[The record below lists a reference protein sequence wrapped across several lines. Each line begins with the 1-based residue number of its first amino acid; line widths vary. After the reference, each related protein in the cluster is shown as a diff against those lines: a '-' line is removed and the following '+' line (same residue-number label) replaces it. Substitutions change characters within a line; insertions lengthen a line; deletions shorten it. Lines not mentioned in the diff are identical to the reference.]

1 MTWWHPLWI
10 HVDCTFYS
18 LSWCLRH
25 QGHLRDCLKCVLIG
39 KQLSNNWTLSA
50 LQVNARE
57 NIAADRRVAPMADA
71 LWSPDVWTSTMTR
84 VLCKPG
90 LPRKYSWNIL
100 IPAWVASQ
108 VLEKHHEISAISV
121 SFFGHVRGSGPAS
134 SWLSKQ
140 SSGEHSWHPKSQV
153 TFSRSQ
159 HQEGLKSECKH
170 NYMYIY
176 IIMYTSLITR
186 CSSPVLSVSRPTC
199 NALATPAKEADVGGE
214 DSTSCV
220 WFPWENDQRF
230 GVMRCSGFIHPSILV
245 PKVQGNFIYNL

>member
-10 HVDCTFYS
+10 HVDRTFYS

-25 QGHLRDCLKCVLIG
+25 QEHLRDCLKCVLIG
-39 KQLSNNWTLSA
+39 KQLSNNWALSA

-121 SFFGHVRGSGPAS
+121 SFFWLREREWACLILTFQTIVGRTFLASKISSHIFKISAPRG
-134 SWLSKQ
+134 L
-140 SSGEHSWHPKSQV
+140 EE
-153 TFSRSQ
+153 R
-159 HQEGLKSECKH
+159 
-170 NYMYIY
+170 M
-176 IIMYTSLITR
+176 
-186 CSSPVLSVSRPTC
+186 
-199 NALATPAKEADVGGE
+199 
-214 DSTSCV
+214 
-220 WFPWENDQRF
+220 
-230 GVMRCSGFIHPSILV
+230 
-245 PKVQGNFIYNL
+245 

>member
-176 IIMYTSLITR
+176 NYVYFTYHQMQLAR
-186 CSSPVLSVSRPTC
+186 SVRVKANMQCFGHTC
-199 NALATPAKEADVGGE
+199 QGSG
-214 DSTSCV
+214 C
-220 WFPWENDQRF
+220 WGWRF
-230 GVMRCSGFIHPSILV
+230 NIVRMISMRKW
-245 PKVQGNFIYNL
+245 PKVWGDAMQWFYPSFYSCSKGARELHL